1 MELVKKLLQTEHS
14 REVDKAMETI
24 LNLALVSMVASVIV
38 NTMTKLG

>member
-14 REVDKAMETI
+14 REVDKAMEAI
-24 LNLALVSMVASVIV
+24 LNIALVSMVASVIV